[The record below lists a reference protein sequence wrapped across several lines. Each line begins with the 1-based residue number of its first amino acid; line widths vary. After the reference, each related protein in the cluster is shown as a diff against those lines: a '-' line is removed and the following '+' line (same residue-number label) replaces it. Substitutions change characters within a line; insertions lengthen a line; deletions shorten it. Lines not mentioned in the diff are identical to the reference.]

1 MDMSKVDEALERALS
16 QPKVVEVDGQR
27 VENHSPKDLIELDR
41 YLAAKKAARARRSPL
56 RITRM
61 AAGGAAL

>member
-1 MDMSKVDEALERALS
+1 MDEKKLEELTERMLA
-16 QPKVVEVDGQR
+16 QPKAVEVDGQR